1 MQADWR
7 HTMIEEVTLRSDGNT
22 LETTLPKA
30 MTDRLALSAGSKM
43 YAIETGRGI
52 LLVPWGSTFLRVLEI
67 EERISKSFPSSSGKV
82 IE

>member
-1 MQADWR
+1 
-7 HTMIEEVTLRSDGNT
+7 MIEEVTLRSDGKS

-43 YAIETGRGI
+43 YAIETGQGI

-67 EERISKSFPSSSGKV
+67 EGRISKSFSSSLGKAT
-82 IE
+82 E